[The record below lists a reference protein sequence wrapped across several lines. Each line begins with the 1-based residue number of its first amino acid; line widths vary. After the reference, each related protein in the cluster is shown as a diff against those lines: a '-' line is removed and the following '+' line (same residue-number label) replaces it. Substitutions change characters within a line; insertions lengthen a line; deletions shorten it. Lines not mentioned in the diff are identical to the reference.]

1 MTTLLLVMGFLV
13 LAVAG
18 IGLGLW
24 QMVRLSRHGRRMPP
38 ELAQP
43 APLRTYS
50 YGPMSRLFDGRD
62 LQFLLSQRGWQP
74 GMKTRLRRERR
85 EVLSL
90 YLRQARAEF
99 RATWANWRA
108 IAPSSQDPEFA
119 SAMVKQFLAFHALY
133 AVLRVHCVLGSFIY
147 VRTDAGSLLAI
158 LRRLQQRNGQAMRQR
173 STDRRAATAR

>member
-24 QMVRLSRHGRRMPP
+24 QMVRLSRHGRRTEP
-38 ELAQP
+38 ELAQQ
-43 APLRTYS
+43 APLRN

-62 LQFLLSQRGWQP
+62 LQFLLSQRGWRP

-99 RATWANWRA
+99 RRVWANWRA
-108 IAPSSQDPEFA
+108 IAPSSDDPEFA
-119 SAMVKQFLAFHALY
+119 SVMVKQFLAFHSLY
-133 AVLRVHCVLGSFIY
+133 AILKLQCLLGSYMY

-158 LRRLQQRNGQAMRQR
+158 LRRLQQRNGQAIRPG
-173 STDRRAATAR
+173 SPDRRTADAR